1 MQLREIFIKISFPEI
16 SFLTSQLFGIWFDN
30 FSHIS
35 DFISCPIFYIIKA
48 ARVFGIFVI
57 PIKIPL

>member
-35 DFISCPIFYIIKA
+35 DFISYPIFYIITK
-48 ARVFGIFVI
+48 
-57 PIKIPL
+57 